1 MCYFLYGGINE
12 GINIKDFKKIQNDSF
27 DFHVTTK
34 DEFKKAVFKENH
46 EYRITYNMCDCG
58 SPIGKGKENLNSE
71 ELKYIKE
78 MADYIYKFCDI
89 RGIQYIL
96 ISKSEACDEIEKEE
110 ETVHIQDIDLISYLA
125 NIEENRIY
133 KIQLFKRYY

>member
-1 MCYFLYGGINE
+1 
-12 GINIKDFKKIQNDSF
+12 
-27 DFHVTTK
+27 
-34 DEFKKAVFKENH
+34 
-46 EYRITYNMCDCG
+46 MCDCG

>member
-12 GINIKDFKKIQNDSF
+12 GINIKDFKKIQNDCF

-34 DEFKKAVFKENH
+34 DEFEEAIYQDNH
-46 EYRITYNMCDCG
+46 EYYMTHSMCDCG

-78 MADYIYKFCDI
+78 LADYIYKFCDI
-89 RGIQYIL
+89 RGVRYIL

>member
-12 GINIKDFKKIQNDSF
+12 GINIKDFKKIQNDRF

-34 DEFKKAVFKENH
+34 DEFEKAVFKDNH
-46 EYRITYNMCDCG
+46 EYRITYNMCDCD
-58 SPIGKGKENLNSE
+58 SPIGKGEKNLNSE

-78 MADYIYKFCDI
+78 MADYIYKLCDI
-89 RGIQYIL
+89 RSIQYIL
-96 ISKSEACDEIEKEE
+96 ISKSGDCDEIEGE

>member
-12 GINIKDFKKIQNDSF
+12 GININDFKKIQNDRF
-27 DFHVTTK
+27 DFHITTK
-34 DEFKKAVFKENH
+34 DEFEKAVFKDNH
-46 EYRITYNMCDCG
+46 EYHITHSMCDCNT
-58 SPIGKGKENLNSE
+58 PIGKGEKNLNSE

-78 MADYIYKFCDI
+78 LADYIYKFCDI
-89 RGIQYIL
+89 RGVRYIL

-133 KIQLFKRYY
+133 KIQLFIRYY